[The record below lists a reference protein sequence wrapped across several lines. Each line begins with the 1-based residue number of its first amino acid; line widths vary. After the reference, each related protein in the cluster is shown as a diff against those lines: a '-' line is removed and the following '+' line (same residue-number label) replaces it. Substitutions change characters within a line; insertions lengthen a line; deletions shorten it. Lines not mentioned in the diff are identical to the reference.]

1 MHGLG
6 SALLLLP
13 LAQSL
18 RLGHLLL
25 RLLLLQLLLPL
36 RWQVLLGL
44 LCLCRYQGGIRACS
58 AAAQLRAS
66 S

>member
-25 RLLLLQLLLPL
+25 RLLLLLQLLLPL
-36 RWQVLLGL
+36 RWRLLLGL
-44 LCLCRYQGGIRACS
+44 SACVGT
-58 AAAQLRAS
+58 R
-66 S
+66 